1 MKLSSYK
8 KKREVFEH
16 DVTGEDGESA
26 SFSLLPMPTDLV
38 QMCQVFVFSGGKE
51 LLSPA
56 QRIRFISD
64 CVVGWTGI
72 SDDDGEPIEFSAS
85 NKLQLAANEYDDL
98 MVELILASYF
108 HKNETVE
115 KLKEDAE
122 NAKK

>member
-16 DVTGEDGESA
+16 EVTGDDGESA
-26 SFSLLPMPTDLV
+26 SFSLLPMPNDLV

-64 CVVGWTGI
+64 CIVGWHGI
-72 SDDDGEPIEFSAS
+72 YDDEGEAIEFSEK
-85 NKLQLAANEYDDL
+85 NKMQLAATEYDDL

-108 HKNETVE
+108 HKNEAIE
-115 KLKEDAE
+115 QLKEDAE